1 MDVDSHSSD
10 IEVLQDGVNK
20 LSLDIDKSHDRSSD
34 QVHGHVTRD
43 QNNGQVEGVIAR
55 QESEETIPSDNGFFD
70 LLPVREMNLCMK

>member
-20 LSLDIDKSHDRSSD
+20 LSLDIDKSHDRSCD
-34 QVHGHVTRD
+34 KEHGHVTTD

-70 LLPVREMNLCMK
+70 LLPVREKNLCMK